1 MVAKFENDTLAKYE
15 SGMSLLQRG
24 ETIPNSVISH
34 EGEQRLWH
42 PYQINYLGKGRALQ
56 ICVKANF
63 SQLQKHNK
71 HISTAYLYYFRYC
84 RTFLRILYFPLI
96 LNGKIDSPMMTGEDL
111 YLCVHLALPFIFK
124 RVFPLGN
131 RPFNPL
137 YFEGFIRQSILQIYI
152 KG

>member
-1 MVAKFENDTLAKYE
+1 MVAKLKNDALAKCE

-96 LNGKIDSPMMTGEDL
+96 LNGKIDSPMTGGVL

-124 RVFPLGN
+124 RVSPLG
-131 RPFNPL
+131 NPL
-137 YFEGFIRQSILQIYI
+137 YFEGFICQSILQIYI